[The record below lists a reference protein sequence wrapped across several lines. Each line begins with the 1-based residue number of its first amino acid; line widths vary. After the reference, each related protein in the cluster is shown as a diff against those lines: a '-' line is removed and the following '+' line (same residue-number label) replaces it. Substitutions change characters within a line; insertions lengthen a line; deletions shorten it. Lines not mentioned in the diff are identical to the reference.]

1 MRSSK
6 LSDHK
11 AFLASVAVH
20 FVFCTQALIAVLK
33 EGGIYLNDAF
43 FWVFLPH
50 TFFMYFLPPAWPIT
64 SGEIG
69 QPNQVDWL
77 RLAGKL
83 TVAFPASIIYGLIL
97 GAIWSL
103 LAGSRPGRS
112 GESL

>member
-1 MRSSK
+1 MRLSK
-6 LSDHK
+6 LSEHK
-11 AFLASVAVH
+11 ALLASVAVH
-20 FVFCTQALIAVLK
+20 LVFCTQALIAVLK

-50 TFFMYFLPPAWPIT
+50 TFFMFFLPPAWPIT
-64 SGEIG
+64 PGEIG
-69 QPNQVDWL
+69 QPTVDWL

-83 TVAFPASIIYGLIL
+83 TIAFPASIIYGLIL

-103 LAGSRPGRS
+103 LAGKKSGTS